1 MRKNIKQD
9 DVSNRI
15 DSREQRDSFYKMWGE
30 IALKKQMKNSWC
42 EVPRQSEELVRNK
55 VGIVKKQKE
64 GQCTWS
70 AFEKAENG
78 RR

>member
-1 MRKNIKQD
+1 
-9 DVSNRI
+9 
-15 DSREQRDSFYKMWGE
+15 MWGE